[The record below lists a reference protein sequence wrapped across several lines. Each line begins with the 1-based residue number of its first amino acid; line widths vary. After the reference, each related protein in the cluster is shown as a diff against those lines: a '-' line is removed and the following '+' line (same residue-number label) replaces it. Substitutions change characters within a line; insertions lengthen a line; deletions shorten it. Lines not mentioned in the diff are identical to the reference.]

1 MRAYL
6 ALAFLSL
13 LTTCKIIYPENQ
25 EPIISM
31 KRTACYGQCPV
42 YSIDIFRN
50 GNGVYNGKYFV
61 QQIGKVNF
69 RVTKEEIIS
78 IISKAN
84 EINFF
89 EMKEQYAAPIT
100 DLPSCFVIIEGKK
113 VEDYFD
119 APNELKEL
127 QQMIDNLFFK

>member
-1 MRAYL
+1 
-6 ALAFLSL
+6 
-13 LTTCKIIYPENQ
+13 
-25 EPIISM
+25 M

-61 QQIGKVNF
+61 QEIGKVNF
-69 RVTKEEIIS
+69 SVTKEEIIS

-89 EMKEQYAAPIT
+89 EMKEQYTAPIT
-100 DLPSCFVIIEGKK
+100 DLPSCFVTIEGKR